1 MAKHA
6 LEAKEAE
13 VLEAM
18 GYDPTTHFIV
28 GDVRV
33 SKWEAA
39 PGDWRTSYR
48 ARVAERQDTV
58 DVDELVARLKR
69 HRKHTPQPGGD
80 EHFVVCLADWQIGK
94 KDGDGVVGTVERL
107 TRMVDD
113 VESRIRELRRLGRP
127 LGHLVVAG
135 LADLAEGCVGHY
147 ATQTFSVEL
156 NRREQ
161 LRLVRALL
169 TEAVSRWAK
178 LFDRVTVLAVPG
190 NHGENRLDGKAYTSV
205 GDNDDVAV
213 FESVKEAFDMVP
225 DAYGHIGWVL
235 PENGI
240 EVVLPIG
247 PGVCF
252 THGHIGGKGST
263 PQEKQVNWWKGQ
275 VFGGLA
281 ASEARVLVT
290 AHFHHFQVSERAGRL
305 WLQCPAQDGGSDWF
319 ERATGEWSRPGT
331 LTFVVTDDWVTD
343 IAVVG

>member
-1 MAKHA
+1 MSNNA
-6 LEAKEAE
+6 LDAKEAE
-13 VLEAM
+13 VLREM
-18 GYDPTTHFIV
+18 GYDPETHFIV

-33 SKWEAA
+33 SRWQS
-39 PGDWRTSYR
+39 GDNWNTSYK
-48 ARVAERQDTV
+48 AKVAERPSGAS
-58 DVDELVARLKR
+58 VDELVARLKR
-69 HRKHTPQPGGD
+69 HRKHTPQPTGD
-80 EHFVVCLADWQIGK
+80 WSFVVNLADWQIGK
-94 KDGDGVVGTVERL
+94 KDGDGVSGTTDRL
-107 TRMVDD
+107 LQMVDD
-113 VESRIRELRRLGRP
+113 VESRIRELRRLKRP
-127 LGHLVVAG
+127 IGHLVIAG

-147 ATQTFSVEL
+147 ASQTFSVEL

-169 TEAVSRWAK
+169 TEAISRWAK

-190 NHGENRLDGKAYTSV
+190 NHGENRLDGKAFTSV

-213 FESVKEAFDMVP
+213 FEAVKEAFDMVP
-225 DAYGHIGWVL
+225 EAYGHIEWIL
-235 PENGI
+235 PENQI

-252 THGHIGGKGST
+252 THGHIAGRGAT

-281 ASEARVLVT
+281 AGNAQILVT
-290 AHFHHFQVSERAGRL
+290 AHFHHFQVSERSGRL

-331 LTFVVTDDWVTD
+331 LTFVVTDTWVTD
-343 IAVVG
+343 IAVLG